1 MEMAAGNRLSHHL
14 LNLLMSFSEELN
26 DLMDRPSSLV
36 RRFMA
41 LLEPVD
47 DGRLE
52 AMAQESRR
60 LTRLHFGRTI
70 RLFAPIYLS
79 NECINNC
86 KYCGFSRDNPIIRTT
101 LTVDEVVQEASYLH
115 GLGLRSIL
123 LVAGEHP
130 KFVSDGY
137 MQECLDALHSFIPS
151 LGLEIGPLPDDRYAE
166 IVHHGAEQLAVY
178 QETYNREVYETLH
191 TAGMKKNFNW
201 RLDCPER
208 AYQGGFRRIQIG
220 ALFGLSPW
228 RREAMALAAH
238 LDYLQK
244 HCWKSALSVAFPR
257 MRPYAGNYEYEPDPE
272 LMLDDRHFV
281 QLMAALRICFPRIGM
296 SVSTREPAPMRN
308 ALMHLGMTHMSAIA
322 RTEPGGYTGVGT
334 ATAHLTV
341 RGNQVDLP
349 DDRKGRCKA
358 TEQFEISDQRT
369 PEEVVGAIRNAG
381 LEPVWKDW
389 DAALDVV

>member
-1 MEMAAGNRLSHHL
+1 M
-14 LNLLMSFSEELN
+14 
-26 DLMDRPSSLV
+26 
-36 RRFMA
+36 
-41 LLEPVD
+41 
-47 DGRLE
+47 
-52 AMAQESRR
+52 
-60 LTRLHFGRTI
+60 
-70 RLFAPIYLS
+70 
-79 NECINNC
+79 
-86 KYCGFSRDNPIIRTT
+86 
-101 LTVDEVVQEASYLH
+101 DEVVQEARYLH

-166 IVHHGAEQLAVY
+166 IVRHGAEQLAVY

-228 RREAMALAAH
+228 RREAMALAVH

-257 MRPYAGNYEYEPDPE
+257 MRPYAGNYEYEPDPD

-281 QLMAALRICFPRIGM
+281 QLMAALRICFPKIGM
-296 SVSTREPAPMRN
+296 SISTREPAR
-308 ALMHLGMTHMSAIA
+308 
-322 RTEPGGYTGVGT
+322 
-334 ATAHLTV
+334 
-341 RGNQVDLP
+341 
-349 DDRKGRCKA
+349 
-358 TEQFEISDQRT
+358 
-369 PEEVVGAIRNAG
+369 
-381 LEPVWKDW
+381 
-389 DAALDVV
+389 

>member
-1 MEMAAGNRLSHHL
+1 MA
-14 LNLLMSFSEELN
+14 MSFSDELS
-26 DLMDRPSSLV
+26 DRLTQPSSVV
-36 RRFMA
+36 RRFMQ

-47 DGRLE
+47 DSRLE
-52 AMAQESRR
+52 AMAQESLR
-60 LTRLHFGRTI
+60 LTRLHFGKTI

-86 KYCGFSRDNPIIRTT
+86 RYCGFSRDNPIVRTT
-101 LTVDEVVQEASYLH
+101 LTVDEVVQEARYLYD
-115 GLGLRSIL
+115 LGLRSIL

-137 MQECLDALHSFIPS
+137 IQQCLDALHEFIPA

-178 QETYNREVYETLH
+178 QETYNREVYEELH
-191 TAGMKKNFNW
+191 TAGMKKNFDW

-208 AYQGGFRRIQIG
+208 AYQGGFKRIQIG
-220 ALFGLSPW
+220 ALFGLAPW

-244 HCWKSALSVAFPR
+244 HCWKAALSVAFPR
-257 MRPYAGNYEYEPDPE
+257 MRPYAGNYEYEPDPG
-272 LMLDDRHFV
+272 LMLNDRGLV
-281 QLMAALRICFPRIGM
+281 QLMAALRICFPMIGM
-296 SVSTREPAPMRN
+296 SISTREPEPMRN
-308 ALMHLGMTHMSAIA
+308 ALMNMGMTHMSAIA

-334 ATAHLTV
+334 AAAHLTV
-341 RGNQVDLP
+341 RGNQVALP
-349 DDRKGRCKA
+349 EETQGSCKV
-358 TEQFEISDQRT
+358 TEQFAISDQRT
-369 PEEVVGAIRNAG
+369 PEQVVRAIRHAG

-389 DAALDVV
+389 DAGLDVCQSTLFT

>member
-1 MEMAAGNRLSHHL
+1 
-14 LNLLMSFSEELN
+14 
-26 DLMDRPSSLV
+26 MDCPTPLV

-47 DGRLE
+47 DARLE

-101 LTVDEVVQEASYLH
+101 LTVDEVVQEARYLH

-166 IVHHGAEQLAVY
+166 IVRHGAEQLAVY

-228 RREAMALAAH
+228 RREAMALAVH

-257 MRPYAGNYEYEPDPE
+257 MRPYAGNYEYEPDPD

-281 QLMAALRICFPRIGM
+281 QLMAALRICFPKIGM
-296 SVSTREPAPMRN
+296 SISTREPAPMRN
-308 ALMHLGMTHMSAIA
+308 ALMHLGMTHMSVIA
-322 RTEPGGYTGVGT
+322 RTEPGDYPGVGT
-334 ATAHLTV
+334 AAAHLTV
-341 RGNQVDLP
+341 RGNRVDLP
-349 DDRKGRCKA
+349 DDRKGNCKA

-369 PEEVVGAIRNAG
+369 PEQVVGAIRNAG

>member
-1 MEMAAGNRLSHHL
+1 
-14 LNLLMSFSEELN
+14 MSFSEELN
-26 DLMDRPSSLV
+26 GLMDYPSPLV

-47 DGRLE
+47 DARLE

-101 LTVDEVVQEASYLH
+101 LTVDEVVQEARYLH

-166 IVHHGAEQLAVY
+166 IVRHGAEQLAVY
-178 QETYNREVYETLH
+178 QET
-191 TAGMKKNFNW
+191 
-201 RLDCPER
+201 
-208 AYQGGFRRIQIG
+208 
-220 ALFGLSPW
+220 
-228 RREAMALAAH
+228 
-238 LDYLQK
+238 
-244 HCWKSALSVAFPR
+244 
-257 MRPYAGNYEYEPDPE
+257 
-272 LMLDDRHFV
+272 
-281 QLMAALRICFPRIGM
+281 
-296 SVSTREPAPMRN
+296 
-308 ALMHLGMTHMSAIA
+308 
-322 RTEPGGYTGVGT
+322 
-334 ATAHLTV
+334 
-341 RGNQVDLP
+341 
-349 DDRKGRCKA
+349 
-358 TEQFEISDQRT
+358 
-369 PEEVVGAIRNAG
+369 
-381 LEPVWKDW
+381 
-389 DAALDVV
+389 

>member
-1 MEMAAGNRLSHHL
+1 
-14 LNLLMSFSEELN
+14 MSFSEELN
-26 DLMDRPSSLV
+26 GLMDCPTPLV

-47 DGRLE
+47 DARLE

-101 LTVDEVVQEASYLH
+101 LTVDEVVQEARYLH

-166 IVHHGAEQLAVY
+166 IVRHGAEQLAVY

-191 TAGMKKNFNW
+191 TAGMKEKFQLEAGLPGT
-201 RLDCPER
+201 RLPGRFPPHSDRSPVR
-208 AYQGGFRRIQIG
+208 AFAVAAGGHGSCRPSGLPAEALLEIRAFRG
-220 ALFGLSPW
+220 VSAHASL
-228 RREAMALAAH
+228 RRE
-238 LDYLQK
+238 
-244 HCWKSALSVAFPR
+244 
-257 MRPYAGNYEYEPDPE
+257 
-272 LMLDDRHFV
+272 
-281 QLMAALRICFPRIGM
+281 LR
-296 SVSTREPAPMRN
+296 V
-308 ALMHLGMTHMSAIA
+308 
-322 RTEPGGYTGVGT
+322 
-334 ATAHLTV
+334 
-341 RGNQVDLP
+341 
-349 DDRKGRCKA
+349 
-358 TEQFEISDQRT
+358 
-369 PEEVVGAIRNAG
+369 
-381 LEPVWKDW
+381 
-389 DAALDVV
+389 